1 MSDDFTPEPV
11 AEAPAP
17 EAPTT
22 DDGFAPGEGDSF
34 ATPAGD
40 KVYTESYV
48 KKLREEA
55 AKYRVE
61 AKTVKEQFAPFDG
74 LDEADLGWFFDAAN
88 TYKNGG
94 VDGLASY
101 VKPLFESLVA
111 DGATP
116 KEAAEIVEDV
126 AEKAEAGEKPLTAK
140 DVDRLLEEKIAARS
154 QQEKQN
160 AIAAQIDST
169 LAEAGYKKGSVEYIT
184 VLTYATENR
193 LKIEDAIA
201 AMEASKQVI
210 IDEYVK
216 GKKSAPRTVSGAP
229 GEETPTAPRNMK
241 EAAQM
246 AEAWIAS
253 RAAAG

>member
-61 AKTVKEQFAPFDG
+61 AKTVKEKFSPFEG
-74 LDEADLGWFFDAAN
+74 MDEADLGWFFDAAN
-88 TYKNGG
+88 TYRTGG
-94 VDGLASY
+94 VDSLASY

-116 KEAAEIVEDV
+116 KEAAEVVEQAVEQAD
-126 AEKAEAGEKPLTAK
+126 AQDKPLTQA
-140 DVDRLLEEKIAARS
+140 DIDRLLEEKLAARS
-154 QQEKQN
+154 EQERVN
-160 AIAAQIDST
+160 ATAAKIDAT

-193 LKIEDAIA
+193 LPIERAIA
-201 AMEASKQVI
+201 DMEASKQLV

-216 GKKSAPRTVSGAP
+216 GKKSAPRTVSGTP
-229 GEETPTAPRNMK
+229 GEETPAAPTNIR
-241 EAAQM
+241 EAAKM
-246 AEAWIAS
+246 ADAWLAS